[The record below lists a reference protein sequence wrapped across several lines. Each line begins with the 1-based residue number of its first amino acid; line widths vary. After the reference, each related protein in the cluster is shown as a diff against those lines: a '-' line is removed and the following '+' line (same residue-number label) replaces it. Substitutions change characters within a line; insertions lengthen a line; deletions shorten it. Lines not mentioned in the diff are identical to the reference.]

1 MLEIAI
7 IEDEEKEAAHLGA
20 FLDRFAQETGVELRH
35 SWYSRAA
42 DFLEHYQRA
51 YDVVFMDIR
60 MPDMDGMEAAQ
71 KLRELDSAVVLIFVT
86 SLAQYAVQGYS
97 VEALDYIL
105 KPVNYPAFLLKMK
118 RVVDRCERKKER
130 WLLLNTNSGAVH
142 LLEYELRYVE
152 IFDHHIRYHTQQG
165 HYDAYGTLKSVEQSL
180 PEQFFFRCNNQCIV
194 NLRYVAKISGFSVM
208 VDGREFTISRMRKKA
223 FLAQLHRFAD
233 LSWEDTP

>member
-71 KLRELDSAVVLIFVT
+71 EEQYPLALLFSLQPGLYRADGGQIPIALVVVVEQVVGAHPEQCADLQQVAAVGEDALVLPPGHRLTAHREPFR
-86 SLAQYAVQGYS
+86 Q
-97 VEALDYIL
+97 
-105 KPVNYPAFLLKMK
+105 
-118 RVVDRCERKKER
+118 
-130 WLLLNTNSGAVH
+130 LLLGESP
-142 LLEYELRYVE
+142 LLAEP
-152 IFDHHIRYHTQQG
+152 Q
-165 HYDAYGTLKSVEQSL
+165 
-180 PEQFFFRCNNQCIV
+180 QFFSKFHDQ
-194 NLRYVAKISGFSVM
+194 NLLCFDAPILPPTALFCQHFYVTIAQPGATWPPSNRTACKI
-208 VDGREFTISRMRKKA
+208 A
-223 FLAQLHRFAD
+223 
-233 LSWEDTP
+233 